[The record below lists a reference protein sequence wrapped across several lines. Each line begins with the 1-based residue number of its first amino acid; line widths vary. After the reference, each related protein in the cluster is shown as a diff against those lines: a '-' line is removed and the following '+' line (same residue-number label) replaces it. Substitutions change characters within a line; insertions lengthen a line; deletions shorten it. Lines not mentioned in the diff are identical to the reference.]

1 MKKLTI
7 KETEDKVL
15 LQFDNLNQL
24 EADYWEG
31 IYLKQL
37 YYNTIQSPTRKY
49 SYIDVSIIRQMLS
62 EDWYIDFHIVNK
74 VPIFTL
80 KNYPNE
86 YMYRWYGDT
95 ITLNLLAGYPIEF
108 TKMQFTDSGEI
119 VL

>member
-1 MKKLTI
+1 
-7 KETEDKVL
+7 
-15 LQFDNLNQL
+15 
-24 EADYWEG
+24 
-31 IYLKQL
+31 
-37 YYNTIQSPTRKY
+37 
-49 SYIDVSIIRQMLS
+49 MLS

-108 TKMQFTDSGEI
+108 TKMQFTESGEI